1 MNEKRKTRRR
11 GVNRKRGNKAHF
23 LDEHIWVLTLTP
35 ILLGLLQNMDINLFI
50 YNIAAMKK
58 RRE

>member
-1 MNEKRKTRRR
+1 MKTRKTKRR
-11 GVNRKRGNKAHF
+11 GVNRKRGNKTHF
-23 LDEHIWVLTLTP
+23 LDEHIWLLTP